1 MSIPIIFQVLD
12 TNDNSPVFYP
22 VQYFVVLQSD
32 FPAGA
37 ACVELRA
44 ADADEGLN
52 AVVEFELID
61 GDSATFSLNEQTGE
75 IFLRRPVR
83 DIAPNIYQLKVA
95 ARDKKGR
102 KSAEHANVEIVVES
116 DNLEYLSCTEN
127 LYTFSIPEDSSLAA
141 PDIGREV
148 GRVTLQDNSVP
159 GLVFQIIDGN
169 ELDMFSIG
177 ESSGLIVTKGAL
189 DRETQEKTVLK
200 VRVKSSSRVI
210 SAICQAEVK
219 MEDVNDQTPIISDN
233 EIITV
238 SEDAPIKEI
247 IKIVSAEDKD
257 RDQNSRV
264 KYGLESDINGQFSI
278 NADTGAIYLER
289 PLKEASSK
297 SRLFYLTVLVS
308 DYGVPSLASNYTYR

>member
-1 MSIPIIFQVLD
+1 M
-12 TNDNSPVFYP
+12 
-22 VQYFVVLQSD
+22 
-32 FPAGA
+32 
-37 ACVELRA
+37 
-44 ADADEGLN
+44 
-52 AVVEFELID
+52 
-61 GDSATFSLNEQTGE
+61 
-75 IFLRRPVR
+75 
-83 DIAPNIYQLKVA
+83 
-95 ARDKKGR
+95 
-102 KSAEHANVEIVVES
+102 
-116 DNLEYLSCTEN
+116 
-127 LYTFSIPEDSSLAA
+127 
-141 PDIGREV
+141 
-148 GRVTLQDNSVP
+148 
-159 GLVFQIIDGN
+159 
-169 ELDMFSIG
+169 
-177 ESSGLIVTKGAL
+177 TKGAL

-219 MEDVNDQTPIISDN
+219 LEDVNDQTPIISDN

-297 SRLFYLTVLVS
+297 LFYLTVLVS